1 MQPGLNWNTQKDS
14 IFHPLIIFG
23 NESKMDHWKI
33 QLVVVTFCALV
44 QTYRG
49 LVCSAE
55 QERGLPNEWHS
66 ESLRLNYPMEDLMKR
81 SKALRFY
88 GLMGKRAGRSAFFI
102 YFYFFLCYKITKCLF
117 FCHAVTK
124 KPFQFNRRNKGE
136 MFVGLMGRSLSSGES
151 LIRDAPS
158 EASTEIRVAEK
169 PYSKGMIQ

>member
-88 GLMGKRAGRSAFFI
+88 GLMGKRA
-102 YFYFFLCYKITKCLF
+102 
-117 FCHAVTK
+117 VTK